1 VTSFGSIAHSKWSM
15 WCVSWCCM
23 AVASRAHEWLDDMDD
38 DLACTAGTVNN
49 SKIVVAA
56 VGDSI
61 TVGATCNTW

>member
-1 VTSFGSIAHSKWSM
+1 MVA
-15 WCVSWCCM
+15 
-23 AVASRAHEWLDDMDD
+23 ASRAHEWLDDMDD

-49 SKIVVAA
+49 SKTVVAA